1 MWKGKRRVRATNT
14 HEYEEVRAGLRT
26 GKLCKKQTQNLKK
39 SPAPTA
45 LEVKVL
51 LSQQT
56 FRTSTVSQSQGK
68 YCTMLHRSKVCK
80 KYNALEFTIIF
91 TQSPY
96 PTERIRNSDLKLSQY
111 LSIPSLH
118 HSEVMSKVPRDA
130 NNVETLVSQ
139 SLGA

>member
-1 MWKGKRRVRATNT
+1 MWKGKRRVRAPNT

-96 PTERIRNSDLKLSQY
+96 PTERIRIQISSFHSTSLSPASITLKLCQRFQEMP
-111 LSIPSLH
+111 IMWKH
-118 HSEVMSKVPRDA
+118 W
-130 NNVETLVSQ
+130 
-139 SLGA
+139 